1 MNSSGIPIEVLV
13 SQALTA
19 GGLSRRR
26 RAALR
31 DGIRSLHRPLTAMER
46 QAMEAAGIDAAEVAQ

>member
-1 MNSSGIPIEVLV
+1 MNSSVIPIEVLV
-13 SQALTA
+13 SQAITA

-31 DGIRSLHRPLTAMER
+31 DGIRSLHRPLTEAER
-46 QAMEAAGIDAAEVAQ
+46 QAMEAAGIDPAEVAQ

>member
-1 MNSSGIPIEVLV
+1 MNFSGIPIEVLV
-13 SQALTA
+13 SQALTN

-26 RAALR
+26 RVALR

-46 QAMEAAGIDAAEVAQ
+46 QAMEAAGIEAAEVAQ

>member
-1 MNSSGIPIEVLV
+1 MNSSGILIEVLV
-13 SQALTA
+13 SQVLTT

-31 DGIRSLHRPLTAMER
+31 DGIRSLHRSLTEAER
-46 QAMEAAGIDAAEVAQ
+46 QAMEAVGIDPAEVAQ